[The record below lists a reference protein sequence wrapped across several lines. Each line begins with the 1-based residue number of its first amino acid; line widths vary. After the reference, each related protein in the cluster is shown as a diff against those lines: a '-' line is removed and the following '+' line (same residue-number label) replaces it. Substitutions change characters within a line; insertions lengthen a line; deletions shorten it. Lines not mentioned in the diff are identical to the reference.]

1 MTEGSKTRNKLLV
14 TSEPCYQI
22 GGNKTVS
29 RHTQPFG
36 NGARGYLERRSPVST
51 NLTNLHPNHFT
62 DRPIRDLPPPLQK
75 KASSEK
81 VKGIQLVSQN
91 ELHLHHRSCS
101 NPELRIRSQ
110 HPNRSTKS
118 TETESLAATRP
129 PNRVI
134 TSAAAHKRTVTTP
147 TALGNFSIYQG
158 NHK

>member
-36 NGARGYLERRSPVST
+36 NGARGYLERRSPVSI
-51 NLTNLHPNHFT
+51 NLADLHPNHLT
-62 DRPIRDLPPPLQK
+62 NRPNRELPSPPQE

-91 ELHLHHRSCS
+91 ELHLQHRSRS
-101 NPELRIRSQ
+101 NPKLRIRSQ
-110 HPNRSTKS
+110 QPDTSTKS
-118 TETESLAATRP
+118 METEPLTATRR

-134 TSAAAHKRTVTTP
+134 TSATAHKKEVTTP
-147 TALGNFSIYQG
+147 TA
-158 NHK
+158 